1 MSGRVE
7 GKVAI
12 VTGSASG
19 IGRAT
24 AELLAAEGARVVV
37 ADLNGEGAEAV
48 AKGIRERG
56 GEAIAN
62 RTDVSLEDDVAALV
76 AAAVAEFGGL
86 QILHNNAAL
95 TAASIHVQDADLISM
110 EVDFWDRSFSVNL
123 RGAMLGCK
131 HALPV
136 MIEGG
141 GGAIVNTSSNQ
152 SLAGDFS
159 QFAYSAA
166 KAGVN
171 ALTRSVA
178 TAYGR
183 HGIRCNTVS
192 PGFIDTPSSQAS
204 VSSEMSAE
212 LVSHNLVSRPGRALD
227 LAHAVLYL
235 ASDEAAFVT
244 GQLLSVD
251 GGQLAHLPHFAYLNA
266 SGSVTTDDASTRVSA
281 TPAAGAASEVDG

>member
-1 MSGRVE
+1 MSGRVA

-12 VTGSASG
+12 VTGSAAG

-24 AELLAAEGARVVV
+24 VELLAAEGARVVV
-37 ADLNGEGAEAV
+37 ADVNAEGAEAV

-56 GEAIAN
+56 GSAIAQ
-62 RTDVSLEDDVAALV
+62 RTDVSLEEDIADLV
-76 AAAVAEFGGL
+76 AAAVREFGGL
-86 QILHNNAAL
+86 QILHNNAAI
-95 TAASIHVQDADLISM
+95 TAAAEHVHDTDLISM
-110 EVDFWDRSFSVNL
+110 SLEFWDRSFSVNL

-141 GGAIVNTSSNQ
+141 GGAIVNTSSNL

-171 ALTRSVA
+171 SLTRSVA

-183 HGIRCNTVS
+183 QGIRCNTVS
-192 PGFIDTPSSQAS
+192 PGFIRTASSGDS
-204 VSSEMSAE
+204 VSEEMSAV
-212 LVSHNLVSRPGRALD
+212 LVSHNLIARVGEPND
-227 LAHAVLYL
+227 LAQAVLYL

-244 GQLLSVD
+244 GQLISVD
-251 GGQLAHLPHFAYLNA
+251 GGQLAHLPHYAYLNE
-266 SGSVTTDDASTRVSA
+266 SGTVTT
-281 TPAAGAASEVDG
+281 GAASDVVAGMEDAGRAGDAEA